1 MPLPELL
8 QTLKNEIMSYIIKN
22 NLPKGIIKETGRF
35 RNRTVVAQY
44 FSGLYNHLITNFY
57 SATIFLRN
65 ESDKE
70 LRGTIKVEIDGFYYY
85 IELFKED

>member
-1 MPLPELL
+1 
-8 QTLKNEIMSYIIKN
+8 MSYVIKD
-22 NLPKGIIKETGRF
+22 NLPDGIIKPTGRF
-35 RNRTVVAQY
+35 SNRTVVALY

-85 IELFKED
+85 IEVFKED